1 MNRAAGDW
9 GWPQSRRGSAPETT
23 GLSIA
28 ESRISS
34 GLIVDLLLS
43 VVTSLPGPFR
53 ATSQCLDAL
62 PCVLLATGMV
72 HGRASHRPQPFQ
84 SPAGSTVVPRPSPNQ
99 GCPDV
104 TAPGERGQMPSVAAG
119 AAASIRCARAETP
132 VTRCARAEP
141 PVTPT
146 RHSMICDRR
155 ECIAAA

>member
-9 GWPQSRRGSAPETT
+9 GWPQSRRGSAPETI

-62 PCVLLATGMV
+62 PAFFSPPAWSMAARVIAPNLFN
-72 HGRASHRPQPFQ
+72 PQ
-84 SPAGSTVVPRPSPNQ
+84 
-99 GCPDV
+99 
-104 TAPGERGQMPSVAAG
+104 RGQ
-119 AAASIRCARAETP
+119 R
-132 VTRCARAEP
+132 
-141 PVTPT
+141 
-146 RHSMICDRR
+146 
-155 ECIAAA
+155 